1 MAKVLWHFTMSLDGF
16 IAGRDHDMEWLLPYA
31 APHPII
37 DEIVGAVIGRIG
49 AVLSGRRGY
58 DLGRTPG
65 LDPKFRALF
74 GGAWSGP
81 QFIVTH
87 HPPEDED
94 DPDYTFLSGD
104 IATAVDT
111 ALRSARGKDL
121 LILGA
126 DVARQCIEAGLVDEI
141 LVHIAPILRGDG
153 VRFYGSEEREP
164 RSRPVGPSFP
174 TVPLKAAE
182 VRSAG
187 AVTIL
192 RFNVVTKREL

>member
-16 IAGRDHDMEWLLPYA
+16 IAGRDHDMDWLLSYT
-31 APHPII
+31 APHPVI
-37 DEIVGAVIGRIG
+37 DEIVGEVIGRIG

-65 LDPKFRALF
+65 LDPTFRKLF

-81 QFIVTH
+81 QFIMTH
-87 HPPEDED
+87 HHPADED

-104 IATAVDT
+104 ITTAVDT
-111 ALRSARGKDL
+111 ALRAAGGHDL

-126 DVARQCIEAGLVDEI
+126 DVARQCIEAGLLDEI
-141 LVHIAPILRGDG
+141 LVHLAPILLGEG
-153 VRFYGSEEREP
+153 VRFFGSEEGNARG
-164 RSRPVGPSFP
+164 RPVGPSFP
-174 TVPLKAAE
+174 TVSLKAGE
-182 VRSAG
+182 VRPAG

-192 RFNVVTKREL
+192 RFNVLKDREW